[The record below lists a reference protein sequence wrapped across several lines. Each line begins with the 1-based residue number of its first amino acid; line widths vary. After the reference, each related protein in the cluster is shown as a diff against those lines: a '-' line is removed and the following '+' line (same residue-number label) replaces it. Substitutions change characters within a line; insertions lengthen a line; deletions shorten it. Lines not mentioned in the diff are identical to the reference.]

1 MNLRDTLKSK
11 YSFLI
16 VIDIIMMMLLVANL
30 TLILFDWLFGIIL
43 INDFL
48 ENYLPDF
55 HFFYDSVIHQHF
67 HGIDLVFVL
76 IFLSEFLFSWILAVI
91 QKAYYK
97 WFYYPILHWY
107 DLAGCIPVGSFR
119 FLRILR
125 VFSILVRLN
134 NLKVINLS
142 NSYIVLKLKKYYG
155 IIVEEISDRVVVN
168 ILEGVQDEIVEGGPV
183 IDDIIKKVIRPKQ
196 DLIVEWIST
205 RIEHAV
211 EKDILNKKEEI
222 SLYVHQ
228 LISDSLSKNPELKTL
243 EQVPIMGKRITGTIE
258 KSISDIINN
267 IIEQALIDLASYK
280 NRLLVKETS
289 DIILKAIEF
298 EDDNHEV
305 DKIYSDIA
313 VEVIDIIKKQVMV
326 QKWKLKE
333 QAEQDK
339 DETEKSSIEFLMT
352 DD

>member
-1 MNLRDTLKSK
+1 
-11 YSFLI
+11 
-16 VIDIIMMMLLVANL
+16 MMLLVANL
-30 TLILFDWLFGIIL
+30 TLILFDWLFGVIL
-43 INDFL
+43 INNFFAK
-48 ENYLPDF
+48 NLPDF
-55 HFFYDSVIHQHF
+55 HAFYDTIIHQHF

-97 WFYYPILHWY
+97 WFYYPIFHWY
-107 DLAGCIPVGSFR
+107 DLAGCIPIGSFR

-142 NSYIVLKLKKYYG
+142 NSYIVIKLKKYYG

-168 ILEGVQDEIVEGGPV
+168 ILEGVQEEIVEGGPV
-183 IDDIIKKVIRPKQ
+183 VDDIIRNVIRPKQ
-196 DLIVEWIST
+196 DLIVEWVST
-205 RIEHAV
+205 RIEQAV
-211 EKDILNKKEEI
+211 EQDILQKKEEI
-222 SLYVHQ
+222 SLYVDQ
-228 LISDSLSKNPELKTL
+228 LISDSLGKNPELKTL
-243 EQVPIMGKRITGTIE
+243 EQVPFMGKRITSTIE

-289 DIILKAIEF
+289 DVILKAIEF
-298 EDDNHEV
+298 KDENREV

-333 QAEQDK
+333 EAERGA
-339 DETEKSSIEFLMT
+339 EESEKSSIEFFMS